1 MSQIVSL
8 SSFDGLIE
16 LIVYVMLMMLFITWI
31 SAVDEKVVRAT
42 LSLAQG
48 VETRGGI
55 QSINIGTKYR
65 SRNTMHVISMSDE
78 TQITGQ
84 M

>member
-1 MSQIVSL
+1 MFQIVSL
-8 SSFDGLIE
+8 SSFDGLTE
-16 LIVYVMLMMLFITWI
+16 LIVYVTLTMLFITWI

-48 VETRGGI
+48 VETSEGI

-65 SRNTMHVISMSDE
+65 SGNTMHLAGASKE
-78 TQITGQ
+78 KKG
-84 M
+84 